1 MGPVIWDGPACWSLG
16 TCVTWSL
23 ATEEIMWKNMGTD
36 IDPARIGQCV
46 PVVMTFRTVPIQ
58 PVVCSVLDNIQHRR
72 HFQIWLPFITEIK
85 KCEAFQKIVASSSIG
100 DIYIL
105 YSELNDCSLI
115 DRRRRRHNIPS
126 ASE

>member
-1 MGPVIWDGPACWSLG
+1 MGRSGLLV
-16 TCVTWSL
+16 TRCVCDL
-23 ATEEIMWKNMGTD
+23 ATGNRRDHEQMGTD

-85 KCEAFQKIVASSSIG
+85 ECEVFQKIVASSSIG
-100 DIYIL
+100 DIYISTL
-105 YSELNDCSLI
+105 LGAQRLFPYRSNDDDGIISHPLLM
-115 DRRRRRHNIPS
+115 NN
-126 ASE
+126 